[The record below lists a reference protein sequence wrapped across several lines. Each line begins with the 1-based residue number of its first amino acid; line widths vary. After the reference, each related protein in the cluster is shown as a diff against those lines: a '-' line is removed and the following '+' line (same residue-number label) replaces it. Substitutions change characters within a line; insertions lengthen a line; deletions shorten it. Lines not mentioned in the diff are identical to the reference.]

1 MRARFSVLNGKWEER
16 GTARVEDTRIPV
28 CLYIFRQSDFF
39 SSTFVS
45 SLGVAA
51 QFVLY
56 GSEERGEFW
65 LYMLTEKV
73 HAEREREEKDLSPP
87 PPL

>member
-1 MRARFSVLNGKWEER
+1 MLNGKWEEGDSSSR
-16 GTARVEDTRIPV
+16 GYEDT

-56 GSEERGEFW
+56 GSEERGVGC
-65 LYMLTEKV
+65 MLTEKV
-73 HAEREREEKDLSPP
+73 HAERGEGPIPSFE
-87 PPL
+87 